1 MILMSKIKL
10 IREKYQYVDKQTG
23 EIKDRTLNI
32 PHYFCEIEFI
42 YSSSVDGGKVKFSA
56 EMQKLYCYVSDWEKS
71 GGICFETQT
80 KLSKVC
86 GCSRKTVNELI
97 GLMIKIGLLEE
108 VGERIPKRPLKL
120 RALPLTDAHITPPGE
135 SSLSDLSEAEEA
147 QEQPK
152 GHKQPSFDVLDD
164 DWDAPLPWETEET
177 PVSSSEKV
185 ANDNEE
191 DVLEN
196 FASLICQEKNTRTGG
211 ASFIEFANSLAY
223 RHGLKRPNG
232 IEAYFAKKHPKV
244 YEDFD
249 IPF

>member
-1 MILMSKIKL
+1 MINQLTFTKHYDTFDNVSKIYSDKFPQGKDL
-10 IREKYQYVDKQTG
+10 DLLHIVLYFRFLSYQENNLNCYESHETLAKIFKSSAST
-23 EIKDRTLNI
+23 IKRKINDL
-32 PHYFCEIEFI
+32 
-42 YSSSVDGGKVKFSA
+42 K
-56 EMQKLYCYVSDWEKS
+56 EM
-71 GGICFETQT
+71 
-80 KLSKVC
+80 
-86 GCSRKTVNELI
+86 
-97 GLMIKIGLLEE
+97 GLLETSPHPDPY
-108 VGERIPKRPLKL
+108 ISSLIYN
-120 RALPLTDAHITPPGE
+120 ALPLTDAHITPPGE

-164 DWDAPLPWETEET
+164 WDAPLPWETEET

-196 FASLICQEKNTRTGG
+196 FASLIIQEKTTRTGG
-211 ASFIEFANSLAY
+211 ASFIEFATSLAY
-223 RHGLKRPNG
+223 KHRIKLPNG

>member
-1 MILMSKIKL
+1 MINQLTFTKHYDTFDNVSKIYSDKFPQGKDL
-10 IREKYQYVDKQTG
+10 DLLHIVLYFRFLSYQENNLNCYESHETLAKIFKSSAST
-23 EIKDRTLNI
+23 IKRKINDL
-32 PHYFCEIEFI
+32 
-42 YSSSVDGGKVKFSA
+42 K
-56 EMQKLYCYVSDWEKS
+56 EM
-71 GGICFETQT
+71 
-80 KLSKVC
+80 
-86 GCSRKTVNELI
+86 
-97 GLMIKIGLLEE
+97 GLLETSPHPDPY
-108 VGERIPKRPLKL
+108 ISSLIYN
-120 RALPLTDAHITPPGE
+120 ALPLTDAHITPPGE

-164 DWDAPLPWETEET
+164 WDAPLPWETEET
-177 PVSSSEKV
+177 PVSSNEKV

-196 FASLICQEKNTRTGG
+196 FASLIIQEKNTRTGG

-232 IEAYFAKKHPKV
+232 IEAYFSKNYPNV
-244 YEDFD
+244 YDDFD

>member
-1 MILMSKIKL
+1 MSKIKL

-152 GHKQPSFDVLDD
+152 GHKQPSFDALD

-196 FASLICQEKNTRTGG
+196 FASLIIKQKHTRTGG
-211 ASFIEFANSLAY
+211 ASFIDFANSLAY

-232 IEAYFAKKHPKV
+232 IEAYFSKHYPNI
-244 YEDFD
+244 YDDFD

>member
-1 MILMSKIKL
+1 MINQLTFTKHYDTFDNVSKIYSDKFPQGKDL
-10 IREKYQYVDKQTG
+10 ELLHIVLYFRFLSYQENNLNCYESHETLAKIFKSSAST
-23 EIKDRTLNI
+23 IKRKINDL
-32 PHYFCEIEFI
+32 
-42 YSSSVDGGKVKFSA
+42 K
-56 EMQKLYCYVSDWEKS
+56 EM
-71 GGICFETQT
+71 
-80 KLSKVC
+80 
-86 GCSRKTVNELI
+86 
-97 GLMIKIGLLEE
+97 GLLETSPHPDPY
-108 VGERIPKRPLKL
+108 ISSLIYN
-120 RALPLTDAHITPPGE
+120 ALPLTDAHITPPGE
-135 SSLSDLSEAEEA
+135 SSLSDLSEAAEA

-164 DWDAPLPWETEET
+164 DWDTPLPWETEET

-196 FASLICQEKNTRTGG
+196 FASLICQQKNTRTGG

-223 RHGLKRPNG
+223 RYGLKLPNG

>member
-164 DWDAPLPWETEET
+164 WDTPLPWETEET

-196 FASLICQEKNTRTGG
+196 FASLIIKQKNTRTGG

-249 IPF
+249 LPF

>member
-1 MILMSKIKL
+1 MINQLTFTKHYDTFDNVSKIYSDKFPQGKDL
-10 IREKYQYVDKQTG
+10 DLLHIVLYFRFLSYQENNLNCYESHETLAKIFKSSAST
-23 EIKDRTLNI
+23 IKRKINDL
-32 PHYFCEIEFI
+32 
-42 YSSSVDGGKVKFSA
+42 K
-56 EMQKLYCYVSDWEKS
+56 EM
-71 GGICFETQT
+71 
-80 KLSKVC
+80 
-86 GCSRKTVNELI
+86 
-97 GLMIKIGLLEE
+97 GLLETSPHPDPY
-108 VGERIPKRPLKL
+108 ISSLIYN
-120 RALPLTDAHITPPGE
+120 ALPLTDAHITPPGE

-196 FASLICQEKNTRTGG
+196 FASLICQEKHKRTAG
-211 ASFIEFANSLAY
+211 ASFIEFANSLACRY
-223 RHGLKRPNG
+223 GLKRPNG

-249 IPF
+249 LPF

>member
-1 MILMSKIKL
+1 YDTFDNVSKIYSDKFPQGKDL
-10 IREKYQYVDKQTG
+10 DLLHIVLYFRFLSYQENNLNCYESHETLAKIFKSSAST
-23 EIKDRTLNI
+23 IKRKINDL
-32 PHYFCEIEFI
+32 
-42 YSSSVDGGKVKFSA
+42 K
-56 EMQKLYCYVSDWEKS
+56 EM
-71 GGICFETQT
+71 
-80 KLSKVC
+80 
-86 GCSRKTVNELI
+86 
-97 GLMIKIGLLEE
+97 GLLETSPHPDPY
-108 VGERIPKRPLKL
+108 ISSLIYN
-120 RALPLTDAHITPPGE
+120 ALPLTDAHITPPGE

-164 DWDAPLPWETEET
+164 WDAPLPWETEET

-196 FASLICQEKNTRTGG
+196 FASLIIKQKHTRTGG
-211 ASFIEFANSLAY
+211 ASFIDFANSLAY

-232 IEAYFAKKHPKV
+232 IEAYFSKHYPNV
-244 YEDFD
+244 YDDFD

>member
-1 MILMSKIKL
+1 MINQLTFTKHYDTFDNVSKIYSDKFPQGKDL
-10 IREKYQYVDKQTG
+10 DLLHIVLYFRFLSYQENNLNCYESHETLAKIFKSSAST
-23 EIKDRTLNI
+23 IKRKINDL
-32 PHYFCEIEFI
+32 
-42 YSSSVDGGKVKFSA
+42 K
-56 EMQKLYCYVSDWEKS
+56 EM
-71 GGICFETQT
+71 
-80 KLSKVC
+80 
-86 GCSRKTVNELI
+86 
-97 GLMIKIGLLEE
+97 GLLETSPHPDPY
-108 VGERIPKRPLKL
+108 ISSLIYN
-120 RALPLTDAHITPPGE
+120 ALPLTDAHITPPGE

-164 DWDAPLPWETEET
+164 WDTPLPWETEET

-196 FASLICQEKNTRTGG
+196 FASLICQEKHKRTAG
-211 ASFIEFANSLAY
+211 ASFIEFANSLACRY
-223 RHGLKRPNG
+223 GLKRPNG

-249 IPF
+249 LPF

>member
-1 MILMSKIKL
+1 MINQLTFTKHYDTFDNVSKIYSDKFPQGKDL
-10 IREKYQYVDKQTG
+10 ELLHIVLYFRFLSYQENNLNCYESHETLAKIFKSSAST
-23 EIKDRTLNI
+23 IKRKINDL
-32 PHYFCEIEFI
+32 
-42 YSSSVDGGKVKFSA
+42 K
-56 EMQKLYCYVSDWEKS
+56 EM
-71 GGICFETQT
+71 
-80 KLSKVC
+80 
-86 GCSRKTVNELI
+86 
-97 GLMIKIGLLEE
+97 GLLETSPHPDPY
-108 VGERIPKRPLKL
+108 ISSLIYN
-120 RALPLTDAHITPPGE
+120 ALPLTDAHITPPGE

-164 DWDAPLPWETEET
+164 WDAPLPWETEET

-196 FASLICQEKNTRTGG
+196 FASLICQQKHTRTGG

-232 IEAYFAKKHPKV
+232 IEAYFSKHYPNV
-244 YEDFD
+244 YDDFD

>member
-1 MILMSKIKL
+1 MINQLTFTKHYDTFDNVSKIYSDKFPQGKDL
-10 IREKYQYVDKQTG
+10 DLLHIVLYFRFLSYQENNLNCYESHETLAKIFKSSAST
-23 EIKDRTLNI
+23 IKRKINDL
-32 PHYFCEIEFI
+32 
-42 YSSSVDGGKVKFSA
+42 K
-56 EMQKLYCYVSDWEKS
+56 EM
-71 GGICFETQT
+71 
-80 KLSKVC
+80 
-86 GCSRKTVNELI
+86 
-97 GLMIKIGLLEE
+97 GLLETSPHPDPY
-108 VGERIPKRPLKL
+108 ISSLIYN
-120 RALPLTDAHITPPGE
+120 ALPLTDAHITPPGE

-164 DWDAPLPWETEET
+164 WDAPLPWETEET

-196 FASLICQEKNTRTGG
+196 FASLIIQEKTTRTGG

-232 IEAYFAKKHPKV
+232 IEAYFSKHYPNV

>member
-1 MILMSKIKL
+1 MINQLTFTKHYDTFDNVSKIYSDKFPQGKDL
-10 IREKYQYVDKQTG
+10 ELLHIVLYFRFLSYQENNLNCYESHETLAKIFKSSAST
-23 EIKDRTLNI
+23 IKRKINDL
-32 PHYFCEIEFI
+32 
-42 YSSSVDGGKVKFSA
+42 K
-56 EMQKLYCYVSDWEKS
+56 EM
-71 GGICFETQT
+71 
-80 KLSKVC
+80 
-86 GCSRKTVNELI
+86 
-97 GLMIKIGLLEE
+97 GLLETSPHPDPY
-108 VGERIPKRPLKL
+108 ISSLIYN
-120 RALPLTDAHITPPGE
+120 ALPLTDAHITPPGE

-164 DWDAPLPWETEET
+164 DWDTPLPWETEET

-196 FASLICQEKNTRTGG
+196 FASLIIQEKTTRTGG
-211 ASFIEFANSLAY
+211 ASFIEFANSLACRY
-223 RHGLKRPNG
+223 GLKRPNG